1 MTQPLAVTVFWI
13 AAVLCIVAELIILRS
28 AFLPPADVSES
39 SSMPHSPRGAEM
51 LWAVIPAFGLAV
63 LLASTWRAI
72 H

>member
-1 MTQPLAVTVFWI
+1 MTRSLAVTVFWI
-13 AAVLCIVAELIILRS
+13 AAALCIVAELIILRA

-39 SSMPHSPRGAEM
+39 STVPHSPRGAEM